1 MEKSKN
7 SLIHFEIITDEIT
20 FTYLRTLLNEFSDSK
35 IGSPNFYRIDEVVV
49 NEKEV
54 KLQIRSTEKIYRII
68 YNKKLKVKLT
78 INEEN

>member
-49 NEKEV
+49 NEEEV